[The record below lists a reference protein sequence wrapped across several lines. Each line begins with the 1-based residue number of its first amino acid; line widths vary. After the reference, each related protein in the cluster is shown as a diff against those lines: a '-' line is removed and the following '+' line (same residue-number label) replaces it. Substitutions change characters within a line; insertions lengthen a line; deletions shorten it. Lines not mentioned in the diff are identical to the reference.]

1 MQMIL
6 NELSA
11 KFPTETIEDG
21 KVIMQSFLDT
31 CFKVKRI
38 IQNDSVLLD
47 KDYKSFEL
55 AKGYRIEKWRNDPT
69 VDKEEKRRFGAL
81 LNKSVVYNS
90 SDFELET
97 DGEFK
102 AEFGQ
107 KEYTSKGC
115 LIAYE
120 TQGVM
125 VSFLSDEY
133 WEKPEIQGL
142 YLELSLDGEIEENKV
157 SIPNVS
163 FDPNIS
169 NFEKYYEQ
177 VKDEWRYTDII
188 SGQDILECAE
198 YAFPNLEFCENAIE
212 GCKKYVGVSEAGQV
226 YKRLLEL
233 QRAAEGMGDKFDKN
247 VLTKATPESG
257 VTLKQFEVEH
267 TFQMP
272 DGKIE
277 LFSWHVRYT
286 GSYAGR
292 IFFYP
297 IPAERKIY
305 IGHIGHKLPTVKYH

>member
-11 KFPTETIEDG
+11 KFPAETIEDG
-21 KVIMQSFLDT
+21 KMIMQIFLDT
-31 CFKVKRI
+31 CFRIKKV

-47 KDYKSFEL
+47 QDYRSFEL
-55 AKGYRIEKWRNDPT
+55 AKGYRIEKWRNDPS
-69 VDKEEKRRFGAL
+69 VDREEKRRFGVL

-97 DGEFK
+97 DGEFRTK
-102 AEFGQ
+102 FYQ
-107 KEYTSKGC
+107 KEHTSKGC

-120 TQGVM
+120 TQGVA
-125 VSFLSDEY
+125 VSFLSDKY
-133 WEKPEIQGL
+133 WKRSEIQGK
-142 YLELSLDGEIEENKV
+142 YLQLSSNEEIEEKEV

-163 FDPNIS
+163 FTENMQE
-169 NFEKYYEQ
+169 FERYYEQ
-177 VKDEWRYTDII
+177 IKNEWRYTDIV

-198 YAFPNLEFCENAIE
+198 HMFPNLEFCKNAID
-212 GCKKYVGVSEAGQV
+212 GCRKHVGVSEAGQV

-233 QRAAEGMGDKFDKN
+233 QRAAAGMREKFDKA
-247 VLTKATPESG
+247 VLPKATTESG
-257 VTLKQFEVEH
+257 VTLKQFNVEH
-267 TFQMP
+267 TFQLP
-272 DGKIE
+272 NGNTE

-297 IPAERKIY
+297 VPAERRIY